1 MRHDFRVYYGVRYED
16 VDAHE
21 AVDLI
26 NTLPMGSLW
35 RADNSTEAE
44 SEADERYLFTRI
56 QNLLEVIAHG
66 RYLTGDP
73 QIVEFPLDRETEA
86 LRTGEEGP
94 RGAREAQQ
102 HQMEGGRAGWLR
114 SAPHR

>member
-1 MRHDFRVYYGVRYED
+1 MRLLRHDFRVYYGVRYED

-44 SEADERYLFTRI
+44 WSDERYLFTRI
-56 QNLLEVIAHG
+56 QNLLEIIAHG
-66 RYLTGDP
+66 KYLTGDP
-73 QIVEFPLDRETEA
+73 QIVEFPLDREMRIEQA
-86 LRTGEEGP
+86 RK
-94 RGAREAQQ
+94 AREVRERLNNTKWKEVEAD
-102 HQMEGGRAGWLR
+102 G
-114 SAPHR
+114 

>member
-44 SEADERYLFTRI
+44 WSDERYLFTRI

-66 RYLTGDP
+66 KYLTGDP
-73 QIVEFPLDRETEA
+73 QIVEFPLDREMRIEQA
-86 LRTGEEGP
+86 RK
-94 RGAREAQQ
+94 AREVRERLNNTKWKEVEAD
-102 HQMEGGRAGWLR
+102 G
-114 SAPHR
+114 